1 MKEKKNNR
9 SRLVGVRFKQEEYRL
24 LHDKYKTT
32 TCRQL
37 SEYIRRVL
45 FDKKIT
51 VFSRNKSMDDFM
63 TELIVLRKELAAIGN
78 NLNQAVKTLHTYR
91 EISEVKIWIL
101 FNDGMIKEIAKHT
114 EEIKSQI
121 NQFSESWSQE

>member
-1 MKEKKNNR
+1 MKEKRINR
-9 SRLVGVRFKQEEYRL
+9 SRLVGLRFTPEEYRL
-24 LHDKYKTT
+24 LHDKYKAT

-37 SEYIRRVL
+37 SEYIRRIL
-45 FDKKIT
+45 FEKKIT
-51 VFSRNKSMDDFM
+51 VFTRNQSMDDFM

-101 FNDGMIKEIAKHT
+101 FNDSMIKKIVNHT
-114 EEIKSQI
+114 EEIKSKI